1 MRIILLFLAEFQ
13 IPVYV
18 IRHNDVLIVV
28 SFAKSERYLFIL
40 LCMQS
45 EALHIMRYFEIV
57 YNVHFTALH
66 FPWVFLY
73 TDTEV
78 FKTVLDIF
86 HSFQSFEASV
96 LGIEG
101 EVYKIINL

>member
-1 MRIILLFLAEFQ
+1 MRIILFFLAKFQ

-18 IRHNDVLIVV
+18 IRHNDDVLIAV
-28 SFAKSERYLFIL
+28 SFAKCNRNLFIS

-57 YNVHFTALH
+57 YDVHFTALH

-73 TDTEV
+73 TDTEILKR
-78 FKTVLDIF
+78 F
-86 HSFQSFEASV
+86 
-96 LGIEG
+96 
-101 EVYKIINL
+101 

>member
-1 MRIILLFLAEFQ
+1 MCIILFFLAEFQ

-18 IRHNDVLIVV
+18 IKHNDVLIAV
-28 SFAKSERYLFIL
+28 SFAKCNRYLFIS

-45 EALHIMRYFEIV
+45 EALHIMCYFEIV
-57 YNVHFTALH
+57 YDVHFTALH
-66 FPWVFLY
+66 FPWRFS

-86 HSFQSFEASV
+86 HSFQNFELV
-96 LGIEG
+96 LSIEV
-101 EVYKIINL
+101 EVYEIINL